1 MIRYAKYGA
10 ISYGSNSALCCVK
23 SFAID
28 WCGSVKTV
36 NKVWY
41 SYVPYCIIIT
51 EPYRSVL
58 NRTVSYHIVP
68 YLSYSFVMFLQ
79 RLPYCIGPYLP
90 YRIALYLLLRIAPNR
105 TVLNVPNRTEFT
117 YWYLN
122 VLTVSNHAVLA
133 DCRTGLF
140 RNNLRHRTYMYSV
153 E

>member
-28 WCGSVKTV
+28 WCGSVETV

-41 SYVPYCIIIT
+41 SYVPYCIVIT

-58 NRTVSYHIVP
+58 NRTVSYYIVP

-90 YRIALYLLLRIAPNR
+90 YCTCCYVSHLIAPFLMFRIAPNS
-105 TVLNVPNRTEFT
+105 PIGIST
-117 YWYLN
+117 YLPYPI
-122 VLTVSNHAVLA
+122 TP
-133 DCRTGLF
+133 
-140 RNNLRHRTYMYSV
+140 YSPIV
-153 E
+153 APVCSVIT